1 MCPPHVRVCS
11 AHLFSAERAAGW
23 RAPPWGSGRGWA
35 TSRSPQRW
43 SGACGCRRLFWGGR
57 DLGAVPTR
65 GVRRA
70 LRCGAA
76 LRSATGRAG
85 GGGLRTQRSGAA
97 PATVRRPGHRS
108 TAAQHVA
115 HTFAVT
121 RCEPAPA
128 LSRASVAHAVVPGA
142 PYARM
147 AAAGGSPAHVVAALF
162 ILRAPRFPRPSPPP
176 VLAPWTRS
184 RVVSPAACRT
194 GPWRGRDG
202 LPTPPACA
210 GAAPSGVW

>member
-1 MCPPHVRVCS
+1 M
-11 AHLFSAERAAGW
+11 L
-23 RAPPWGSGRGWA
+23 
-35 TSRSPQRW
+35 
-43 SGACGCRRLFWGGR
+43 
-57 DLGAVPTR
+57 TR

-85 GGGLRTQRSGAA
+85 GAGPRTQRSGAA
-97 PATVRRPGHRS
+97 PATRDVPA

-115 HTFAVT
+115 HTFVVT

-128 LSRASVAHAVVPGA
+128 LSRASVARAVVPGA

-162 ILRAPRFPRPSPPP
+162 SLRDTPPARARTVGCVAACPVPPPPPAAAPCAPRFPRPSPPP
-176 VLAPWTRS
+176 ELVPWTRS
-184 RVVSPAACRT
+184 LVVSPAACRT

-210 GAAPSGVW
+210 GVAPSGVW

>member
-1 MCPPHVRVCS
+1 M
-11 AHLFSAERAAGW
+11 
-23 RAPPWGSGRGWA
+23 
-35 TSRSPQRW
+35 
-43 SGACGCRRLFWGGR
+43 
-57 DLGAVPTR
+57 PTR

-85 GGGLRTQRSGAA
+85 GGGPRTQRSGAA
-97 PATVRRPGHRS
+97 PATARRPGHRS

-115 HTFAVT
+115 HTFVVT

-162 ILRAPRFPRPSPPP
+162 ILR
-176 VLAPWTRS
+176 
-184 RVVSPAACRT
+184 
-194 GPWRGRDG
+194 D
-202 LPTPPACA
+202 TPPARA
-210 GAAPSGVW
+210 RTVGGRAAARPARPALPAPLPAARARALDSVPCRFASSVPHGSVARKGRASHAACVRGGSPVRGLVSASSVLTMAEAPGNAFLESYPRH